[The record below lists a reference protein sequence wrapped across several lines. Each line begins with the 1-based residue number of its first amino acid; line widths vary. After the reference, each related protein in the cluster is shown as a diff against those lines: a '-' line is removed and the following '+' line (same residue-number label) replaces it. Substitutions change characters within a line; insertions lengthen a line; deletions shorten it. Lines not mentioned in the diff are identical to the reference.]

1 MDSITKNRQPP
12 ETLRAMAALAYG
24 AERVPSGEDWVRE
37 LGIGLFNVA
46 YRLRLDDGYQAV
58 LKIAP
63 PSGVEVMTYERG
75 AMATELAAL
84 ALIRART
91 RVPVPAVDFADQS
104 HALCDADH
112 FFMPYIDGDNLSAVK
127 DTLSDQ
133 ERNTYG
139 TQLGA
144 ATAELNSIRGPA
156 FGPLDGSGR
165 RGWRETFL
173 AMVEDVLGDGE
184 RHDVDLGWD
193 YDTVRAVVSD
203 HADCL
208 DEVTQP
214 RFVEWDLWDGNVM
227 VRDGRIVGVLD
238 HERAFYGDPLIEHG
252 FNAVELPAFGDP
264 TAFLNGYGKTTFTAK
279 ERRRRQLYCVHLALI
294 MTIET
299 VYRELTDPQP
309 YDWARA
315 RLDETM
321 HLLGSSR

>member
-1 MDSITKNRQPP
+1 MGSITKNYQPL
-12 ETLRAMAALAYG
+12 EALRAMASVAYG
-24 AERVPSGEDWVRE
+24 ADRVPPGDDWVQE

-46 YRLRLDDGYQAV
+46 YRVTLRDGYQSV

-84 ALIRART
+84 ALIRQHT

-104 HALCDADH
+104 HRLCDADY
-112 FFMPYIDGDNLSAVK
+112 FFMPYIDADNLSAVK
-127 DTLSDQ
+127 DTLS
-133 ERNTYG
+133 ERERHAYG
-139 TQLGA
+139 KGLGA
-144 ATAELNSIRGPA
+144 STAELNSIRGPA
-156 FGPLDGSGR
+156 FGPLAGSGR
-165 RGWRETFL
+165 FGWRETFL
-173 AMVEDVLGDGE
+173 AMVEDVLGDGA
-184 RHDVDLGWD
+184 RRDVDLGWD
-193 YDTVRAVVSD
+193 YDTVRAVVLD

-208 DEVTQP
+208 DEVTEP

-227 VRDGRIVGVLD
+227 VKEGQIVGILD

-264 TAFLNGYGKTTFTAK
+264 TAFLDGYGKTAFTES

-294 MTIET
+294 MIVET
-299 VYRELTDPQP
+299 VYRELTDHQP
-309 YDWARA
+309 YEWARA

-321 HLLGSSR
+321 NLLGSSR